1 MFTIWIYVCQLSI
14 DSIRLY
20 IYGIILCCIAAL
32 HCTWSSSAWDP
43 RWLTYLSQ
51 TNVLLCG
58 QTMVIYLIVYIS
70 HTILLKCCVGVQ
82 CALNLW
88 PGEWIPSEQFW
99 KSHFFIRSYS
109 STQFHTAPCWEFCPR
124 TETSIEGLLLVVIIW
139 STQTVFMY
147 LHTVFIHSA
156 VLFALFCWSTNG
168 WASFDRWGSPLLSD
182 TSINIFQ
189 NNLSTTGTKVFEAPI
204 SIEASY
210 SVAWQIH
217 RLVKKN
223 QQNGNDCLAM
233 IYDALSKA

>member
-88 PGEWIPSEQFW
+88 PRELIPSEQFW

-109 STQFHTAPCWEFCPR
+109 STQLHTVPHRPVMR
-124 TETSIEGLLLVVIIW
+124 TSAKDRNFYRGFVAGSYNLVHTNCIHVFTNYIYTQRCAICSLLLV
-139 STQTVFMY
+139 
-147 LHTVFIHSA
+147 
-156 VLFALFCWSTNG
+156 
-168 WASFDRWGSPLLSD
+168 
-182 TSINIFQ
+182 
-189 NNLSTTGTKVFEAPI
+189 
-204 SIEASY
+204 
-210 SVAWQIH
+210 
-217 RLVKKN
+217 N
-223 QQNGNDCLAM
+223 Q
-233 IYDALSKA
+233 